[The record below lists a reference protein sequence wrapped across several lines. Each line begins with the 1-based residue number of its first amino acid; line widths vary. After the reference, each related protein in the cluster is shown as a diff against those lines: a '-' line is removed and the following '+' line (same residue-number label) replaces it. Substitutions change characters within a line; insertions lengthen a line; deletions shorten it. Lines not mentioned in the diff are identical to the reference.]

1 MDQRLKRK
9 IWYHKT
15 PTEKKV
21 GGSYKHLSW
30 QLFFG
35 YDTSKSTNE
44 KSKKG
49 FCIGEK
55 KKTINKLKYN
65 LENGRKYLQTV
76 HKMRGQYL
84 KHIRNSYNIITINN
98 PI

>member
-1 MDQRLKRK
+1 M
-9 IWYHKT
+9 
-15 PTEKKV
+15 KKA
-21 GGSYKHLSW
+21 
-30 QLFFG
+30 
-35 YDTSKSTNE
+35 
-44 KSKKG
+44 KKASVWG
-49 FCIGEK
+49 KKK